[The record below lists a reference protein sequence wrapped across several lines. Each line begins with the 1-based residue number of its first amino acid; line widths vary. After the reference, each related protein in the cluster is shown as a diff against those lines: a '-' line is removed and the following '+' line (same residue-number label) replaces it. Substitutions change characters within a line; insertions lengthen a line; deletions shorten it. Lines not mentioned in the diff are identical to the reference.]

1 MIFLAAQ
8 PGSNITCQYISE
20 VDQVFLTNSH
30 VVGLRKDLSGVL
42 LLESALQTA
51 VSKADDH
58 VVVELPHSEV
68 SAKF

>member
-1 MIFLAAQ
+1 M
-8 PGSNITCQYISE
+8 
-20 VDQVFLTNSH
+20 FLTDGR

-68 SAKF
+68 CIWSYLRGIN

>member
-1 MIFLAAQ
+1 MF
-8 PGSNITCQYISE
+8 IT
-20 VDQVFLTNSH
+20 DGH

-58 VVVELPHSEV
+58 VIVELPHSEV
-68 SAKF
+68 KLI